1 MTIECAEC
9 GKEYDPDDLIDI
21 GDKEIYFC
29 ECGYENVWVQKMNI
43 KYLKLGD
50 NDLTYSDCDD
60 LITIQKL
67 VNKEFDSKLN
77 EINKFLK
84 EIIE

>member
-29 ECGYENVWVQKMNI
+29 ECGYENVWVQKMDIVEAVENAQEKI
-43 KYLKLGD
+43 SKLGD
-50 NDLTYSDCDD
+50 DLND
-60 LITIQKL
+60 
-67 VNKEFDSKLN
+67 VRF
-77 EINKFLK
+77 EIRRTS
-84 EIIE
+84 